1 MLLALVHLQMQQL
14 LPDLAEELDKFSGKR
29 FNSTCTDFI
38 VELLEISYSIF
49 VIIIMRSNFI
59 NRISPFLHFKYEQI

>member
-49 VIIIMRSNFI
+49 VIIIIMCEV
-59 NRISPFLHFKYEQI
+59 IS